1 MDYVLS
7 SDLYGIKKSTVF
19 STVRKNQDINQATL
33 YTKSGAK
40 AKITLSVTTNS
51 IPSAKTFLQ
60 TLKKKFDKIMGEIDT
75 DHAERYLMQLI
86 SNQYPYQVFS
96 QYRNIVDVKI
106 KIQLIWE
113 VKKSPIKCLLIIS
126 KYL

>member
-19 STVRKNQDINQATL
+19 STVRKNQDINQTTL
-33 YTKSGAK
+33 YTKTGAK
-40 AKITLSVTTNS
+40 SMITLSVTTNR

-60 TLKKKFDKIMGEIDT
+60 TLKKKFNKIMGKIDT

-86 SNQYPYQVFS
+86 SNHYPYQEFS

-106 KIQLIWE
+106 KIELIWE
-113 VKKSPIKCLLIIS
+113 VTKSPIKCLLIIS